1 MMLIT
6 MSLIIVTIGAA
17 IGAAIEMIVNDHFDN
32 SFKIE
37 KTTAK
42 TFTRERHNMNVI
54 IAEKPMFVMSIQ
66 RHKY

>member
-1 MMLIT
+1 MMLII
-6 MSLIIVTIGAA
+6 MSLIIIG
-17 IGAAIEMIVNDHFDN
+17 ITIEMIVNDHLSDN

-42 TFTRERHNMNVI
+42 TFTRERHNMNI
-54 IAEKPMFVMSIQ
+54 IVAEKPMFVMSIQ